1 MRKKFFVGD
10 KLNDLIHDAAEFICN
25 HKLLEYHVFTFKK
38 LNHHE
43 LNPKFVLYLWYA
55 VWPKDGSDA

>member
-10 KLNDLIHDAAEFICN
+10 KLNDLIHDAAAFISE
-25 HKLLEYHVFTFKK
+25 HKLSEYHVYTFKK
-38 LNHHE
+38 MNYSE

-55 VWPKDGSDA
+55 CWPKEA